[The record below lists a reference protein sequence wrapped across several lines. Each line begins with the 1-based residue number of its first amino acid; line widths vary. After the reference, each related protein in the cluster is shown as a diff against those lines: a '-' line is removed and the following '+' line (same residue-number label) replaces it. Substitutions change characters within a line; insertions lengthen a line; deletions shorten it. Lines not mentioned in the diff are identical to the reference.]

1 MIEFKSSLLKN
12 IFYITFALLAI
23 VGIFLVVT
31 AYLNPSSA
39 MGLLQIIM
47 FQFFCTFLPLLVLV
61 LALTKPTLKNTSGK
75 KGRAGIWI
83 PVLTFAILGGLAVGL
98 MTLQSNGRCTRLE
111 PGGALW
117 DCDFSGMDLSG
128 SDLKG
133 ADMARISLVGAN
145 LSGSDLS
152 GAILENSNLS
162 GSDLSSANLNG
173 ANLFQAN
180 LDGTNLSGT
189 SLDGTTLQ
197 LASLVNAQGLSTQA
211 LANLESW
218 NGLRLESEDE
228 MLATLW
234 PVCSGQGVE
243 QAADYLPGQQLNS
256 IILIMGEGKSHE
268 LSSGALWG
276 SYWIS
281 ESVSNTE
288 LVACLSLER
297 VEIDQ
302 CTYDDG
308 VTFARLMQRE
318 DISIFEAKTGKL
330 VMQLSIEGPRPN
342 NCPPKVVAGGD
353 YADMVGEH
361 PGGRAIIDALA
372 PFVNEAGVLPPL
384 NAP

>member
-1 MIEFKSSLLKN
+1 MIEFKSSRLKKF
-12 IFYITFALLAI
+12 FYITFALLAI

-39 MGLLQIIM
+39 MGLMQIIM
-47 FQFFCTFLPLLVLV
+47 FQFVCIFLPLLALV
-61 LALTKPTLKNTSGK
+61 FALTKPTFGK
-75 KGRAGIWI
+75 KVRAGIWI
-83 PVLTFAILGGLAVGL
+83 PVLTFAILAGLAVGL
-98 MTLQSNGRCTRLE
+98 MALQSNGRCTRLE

-180 LDGTNLSGT
+180 LDGANLSGT

-197 LASLVNAQGLSTQA
+197 LASLVNAQGLSTEA

-228 MLATLW
+228 MRAKLW

-288 LVACLSLER
+288 LVACLSLEK
-297 VEIDQ
+297 VGIDQ

-318 DISIFEAKTGKL
+318 NISIFEAKTGKL
-330 VMQLSIEGPRPN
+330 VKQISIEGPRPSI
-342 NCPPKVVAGGD
+342 CPAEIVAGGD
-353 YADMVGEH
+353 YPDIVGDS
-361 PGGRAIIDALA
+361 PSGRSIIDALA
-372 PFVNEAGVLPPL
+372 PFVNEDGVSPPL